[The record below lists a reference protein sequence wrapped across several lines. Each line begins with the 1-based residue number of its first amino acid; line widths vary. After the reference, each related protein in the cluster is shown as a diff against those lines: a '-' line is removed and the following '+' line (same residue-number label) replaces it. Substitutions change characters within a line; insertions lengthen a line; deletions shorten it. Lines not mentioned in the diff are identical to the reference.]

1 MENTIE
7 AAQARYF
14 TAVTEGDHDEFVSA
28 KVALVE
34 LSTGRKLGAEEIA
47 YI

>member
-7 AAQARYF
+7 AARVRYF
-14 TAVTEGDHDEFVSA
+14 TAVAEGDRDEFGSA